1 MRKRYAV
8 KKVIW
13 LFIIGVALLGYVFIE
28 PYWLKVD
35 HQTFVFQDLPKS
47 ADSLKVVFVSDIHHG
62 PYFSIERVENLV
74 ARINEMK
81 PDLVLLGGDYVH
93 RDPKYII
100 PCFQVLGKLKA
111 VYGVYGV
118 MGNHDHLES
127 ALITQQAAADAGIQ
141 LLDHKALWLTIGE
154 NRIKIGGVGDL
165 TTDLQNMSA
174 FQDAGEN
181 DFTILLS
188 HNPDYI
194 RSLPAG
200 KVDLMLSGH
209 THGGQV
215 TLFGFWAPFIPS
227 AYGNKYRTGIVKENG
242 TTLLITNGV
251 GTITPPARFFA
262 RPQIE
267 EIILLTDAKD
277 SLVSD

>member
-1 MRKRYAV
+1 MRKKCLV
-8 KKVIW
+8 KIIIW
-13 LFIIGVALLGYVFIE
+13 LFIIGFTLLGYVFIE

-35 HQTFVFQDLPKS
+35 HQTFVFQDLPKA
-47 ADSLKVVFVSDIHHG
+47 ADNLKIVFVSDIHHG
-62 PYFSIERVENLV
+62 PYFSIGRVENLV
-74 ARINEMK
+74 ARINEMN

-100 PCFQVLGKLKA
+100 PCFRALGKLKT
-111 VYGVYGV
+111 VYGVFGV
-118 MGNHDHLES
+118 MGNHDHWES
-127 ALITQQAAADAGIQ
+127 TLITQQAAADAGIQ
-141 LLDHKALWLTIGE
+141 LLDNKALWLTIGE
-154 NRIKIGGVGDL
+154 DRIKLGGVGDL
-165 TTDLQNMSA
+165 TTDLQDMSA

-194 RSLPAG
+194 RSLSAG

-215 TLFGFWAPFIPS
+215 TLFGLWAPLIPS

-251 GTITPPARFFA
+251 GTISPPVRFFA
-262 RPQIE
+262 RPEIE
-267 EIILLTDAKD
+267 EIILLTDK
-277 SLVSD
+277 SQN

>member
-1 MRKRYAV
+1 
-8 KKVIW
+8 
-13 LFIIGVALLGYVFIE
+13 
-28 PYWLKVD
+28 
-35 HQTFVFQDLPKS
+35 
-47 ADSLKVVFVSDIHHG
+47 
-62 PYFSIERVENLV
+62 
-74 ARINEMK
+74 MK

-127 ALITQQAAADAGIQ
+127 AIITQQAAADAGIQ

-251 GTITPPARFFA
+251 GTITPPVRFFA